1 MAVYI
6 YDGTFEGLLAAAALA
21 LERGDVADDISRVA
35 PPQGALFHRVVTVE
49 TGHGR
54 PAELFDAVAPSISG
68 HARRDAFHAF
78 LSEAPG
84 IEMVV
89 YRYLLL
95 GRDAGESID
104 RMLTHDLVLPV
115 RKLAQKVRSEAHRMK
130 GFVRFMQ
137 VREGFYYARLEP
149 DHNILPLI
157 APHFTDRFSDQDWI
171 IHDTRRGRA
180 IIHDSSR
187 KKWVPVEM
195 DLLGNPD
202 FSVEEKFFRDLWKKY
217 FAKIA
222 VEERLDP
229 KLQRQNLPLKYRRN
243 LVEIEE

>member
-1 MAVYI
+1 MSIYI
-6 YDGTFEGLLAAAALA
+6 YDGTFEGFLTV
-21 LERGDVADDISRVA
+21 VARARRKKEIPDGISRTE
-35 PPQGALFHRVVTVE
+35 PEQQGLFIGVITVE
-49 TGHGR
+49 SDHDLSL
-54 PAELFDAVAPSISG
+54 AMCMDIADAISPYSF
-68 HARRDAFHAF
+68 RNVYHAF
-78 LSEAPG
+78 LSETDG
-84 IEMVV
+84 VEMALCK
-89 YRYLLL
+89 YLDL
-95 GRDAGESID
+95 GWRVSKRID

-157 APHFTDRFSDQDWI
+157 APHFADRFSDQDWI

-187 KKWVPVEM
+187 KQWVPVAM

-222 VEERLDP
+222 VEERLNP
-229 KLQRQNLPLKYRRN
+229 KLQRQKLPLKYQPF
-243 LVEIEE
+243 LVEVEK